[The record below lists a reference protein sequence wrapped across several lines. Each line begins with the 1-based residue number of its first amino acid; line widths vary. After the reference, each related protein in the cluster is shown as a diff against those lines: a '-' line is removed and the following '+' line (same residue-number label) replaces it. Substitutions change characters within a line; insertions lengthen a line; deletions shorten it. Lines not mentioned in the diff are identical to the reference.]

1 MENRKNL
8 QESGRR
14 DSNPRPTA
22 WKAVT
27 LPTEL
32 LPQRSTY
39 HDLCLPDDHRQDSIG
54 GGQGGIR
61 TSEGARPTDLQ
72 SVAFD
77 RFATWP
83 TGLMQTQYL
92 RRARTF
98 LFSRAGDGTRTRN
111 LLITNQ
117 LLYQLSYASRQ
128 THTSPVPSRIRERVI
143 AVTAMGYPRRT
154 TAELSGIES

>member
-32 LPQRSTY
+32 LPQRSTN
-39 HDLCLPDDHRQDSIG
+39 HDLCLPDNHRQNSIG
-54 GGQGGIR
+54 GGQGRIR

-77 RFATWP
+77 RFATCP

-128 THTSPVPSRIRERVI
+128 NHTYPVPSRIRWRVI
-143 AVTAMGYPRRT
+143 SVPAMGYHRPR
-154 TAELSGIES
+154 AAGVSGFES

>member
-54 GGQGGIR
+54 GGQGRIR

-77 RFATWP
+77 RFATCP

-128 THTSPVPSRIRERVI
+128 THTSPVPSRIREQVI

-154 TAELSGIES
+154 TAELPGFES